1 MLAIVSATVP
11 VFLKVELCDAL
22 VVPTPCDANVRLVGV
37 SVTVDVPAAPV
48 PVSATVW
55 GLEAASSVIARFA
68 VRAPAAVGANETET
82 VQLDPTA
89 SVLGLTG
96 HVLVWV

>member
-1 MLAIVSATVP
+1 M
-11 VFLKVELCDAL
+11 
-22 VVPTPCDANVRLVGV
+22 GV

-48 PVSATVW
+48 PVSATVC
-55 GLEAASSVIARFA
+55 GLAAASSVIARFA
-68 VRAPAAVGANETET
+68 VRVPAAVGANETET
-82 VQLDPTA
+82 LQLDPAA